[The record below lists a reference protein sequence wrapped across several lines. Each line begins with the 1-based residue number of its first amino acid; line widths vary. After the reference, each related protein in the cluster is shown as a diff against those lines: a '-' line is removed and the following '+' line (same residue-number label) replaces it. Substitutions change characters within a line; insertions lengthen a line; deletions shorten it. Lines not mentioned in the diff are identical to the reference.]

1 MACEV
6 TIKDM
11 AKAAGV
17 SVATVS
23 RVINDNYPVSK
34 EARERVQQVMQEA
47 PRDRPNAIAQ
57 SLRSNRSNMIG
68 LIVADLS
75 NQFFMKVAKGLEK
88 SVAAKGYNLV
98 VASSDG
104 RPEKERKLIRAMNDK
119 RLDALCIASVDSEA
133 DTINDVIRSGMPI
146 VLVDRVLNDVN
157 TSQVC
162 WNDEQSAE
170 QLTKLLLANNHRR
183 IAVVNVTLTHSV
195 GRNRL
200 AGFKKAMQEAQISPP
215 KSYISPSNF
224 SAEDAYRY
232 VLRVM
237 KQKSRP
243 TALLCCNNVMAEGAL
258 RAIGELGLKIYD
270 DVSLVAFGSQDWNKY
285 LMPKITSIEMDS
297 CDMGERAG
305 SIMVDMI
312 NSGPKIAAKMILS
325 GRLMEGGSVKKL
337 SLET

>member
-6 TIKDM
+6 TIKDI

-34 EARERVQQVMQEA
+34 EARERVQQVMQELHY
-47 PRDRPNAIAQ
+47 RPNAIAQ

-146 VLVDRVLNDVN
+146 VLVDR
-157 TSQVC
+157 T
-162 WNDEQSAE
+162 
-170 QLTKLLLANNHRR
+170 
-183 IAVVNVTLTHSV
+183 
-195 GRNRL
+195 
-200 AGFKKAMQEAQISPP
+200 M
-215 KSYISPSNF
+215 
-224 SAEDAYRY
+224 
-232 VLRVM
+232 
-237 KQKSRP
+237 
-243 TALLCCNNVMAEGAL
+243 
-258 RAIGELGLKIYD
+258 
-270 DVSLVAFGSQDWNKY
+270 
-285 LMPKITSIEMDS
+285 
-297 CDMGERAG
+297 
-305 SIMVDMI
+305 
-312 NSGPKIAAKMILS
+312 
-325 GRLMEGGSVKKL
+325 
-337 SLET
+337 

>member
-1 MACEV
+1 MAREV
-6 TIKDM
+6 TIKDI

-34 EARERVQQVMQEA
+34 EARERVQQVMQELHY
-47 PRDRPNAIAQ
+47 RPNAIAQ

-162 WNDEQSAE
+162 WNDEQSA
-170 QLTKLLLANNHRR
+170 
-183 IAVVNVTLTHSV
+183 S
-195 GRNRL
+195 
-200 AGFKKAMQEAQISPP
+200 S
-215 KSYISPSNF
+215 
-224 SAEDAYRY
+224 
-232 VLRVM
+232 
-237 KQKSRP
+237 
-243 TALLCCNNVMAEGAL
+243 
-258 RAIGELGLKIYD
+258 
-270 DVSLVAFGSQDWNKY
+270 
-285 LMPKITSIEMDS
+285 
-297 CDMGERAG
+297 
-305 SIMVDMI
+305 
-312 NSGPKIAAKMILS
+312 
-325 GRLMEGGSVKKL
+325 
-337 SLET
+337 